1 MNRSDPDAD
10 DWYEVEAVQNAIG
23 FWRKM
28 GFEDIPKDELPVRTK
43 NKTCLMMRRPL
54 WDVAAE
60 AEAERI
66 RKQKEEAAGG
76 DEMWDVRCD
85 LHEFAPAVIV
95 HYPGNSTPEFF
106 YLWSIL
112 YRD

>member
-1 MNRSDPDAD
+1 MDILTIFLLFCCFYFWCTDMNRSDPDAD

-76 DEMWDVRCD
+76 DEM
-85 LHEFAPAVIV
+85 
-95 HYPGNSTPEFF
+95 
-106 YLWSIL
+106 
-112 YRD
+112 